1 MRIILINF
9 FGRKFMEQISYI
21 NQSFIGMLQLNGL
34 YLIANVILLWMMFR
48 GVSNAHI
55 YGANTFGKAL
65 HSVISLCVVA
75 FVSGTYAFA
84 STLVNNWALALSESG
99 EELGAGLQQF
109 VDGAG
114 ATQYTTPG
122 LIPADPIGIV
132 FVLAILVGL
141 IGGMWT
147 APGPK
152 E

>member
-1 MRIILINF
+1 
-9 FGRKFMEQISYI
+9 MEQIAYI
-21 NQSFIGMLQLNGL
+21 NQSFIGILQLNGL

-48 GVSNAHI
+48 GVSNAYI
-55 YGANTFGKAL
+55 YGVNTFGKVL

-75 FVSGTYAFA
+75 FVSGTFAFTSSVA
-84 STLVNNWALALSESG
+84 NNWALSLAESG
-99 EELGAGLQQF
+99 EELNGNLQSF
-109 VDGAG
+109 VDSMG
-114 ATQYTTPG
+114 ATQYTTPC
-122 LIPADPIGIV
+122 LIASDPIGIV

>member
-1 MRIILINF
+1 MDQF
-9 FGRKFMEQISYI
+9 QV
-21 NQSFIGMLQLNGL
+21 GMLYNGL
-34 YLIANVILLWMMFR
+34 FTSNAIFTGVFIFLLWMMFR

-55 YGANTFGKAL
+55 YGVNTFGKAL

-147 APGPK
+147 APSPK